1 MEFNKHTE
9 YYILDSLIDNNI
21 HFALYRLPKTNTINL
36 IMQKSGTTQTFSNL
50 PELNGKRGFAIVPYH
65 ITGSTPVLL
74 IEPDIVIND
83 ENQIFSFLKE
93 LNLPSKERNT
103 DRYRI
108 QENDDSNS
116 FERYRKVYDLFQDEL
131 ESGECSKLVLSRTF
145 DIERGSRFSAGASFA
160 KACQKYPDSFVFLYH
175 TPISGTWLGCS
186 PERLISGHTNQ
197 WITDALAGT
206 QKADSDSPDYVWD
219 EKNKLEQQIVV
230 DYMQQQLSKAGIKS
244 IHSNA
249 ETIKAGNLLHLRSE
263 FSFQLDNPEK
273 IGNILDLLH
282 PSPAINGFPKE
293 KAFEF
298 ILDNEG
304 YNRSYYSGFIGNLDT
319 NLRTDL
325 FVNLRCMQI
334 SENKLR
340 LYAGGGILSSSD
352 LFAEWK
358 ETENKLQTII
368 SIIEN
373 R

>member
-21 HFALYRLPKTNTINL
+21 HFALYRLPKTNTISL
-36 IMQKSGTTQTFSNL
+36 IMQKSGTTHTFSDL
-50 PELNGKRGFAIVPYH
+50 TELNGQKGFAIVPYH
-65 ITGSTPVLL
+65 ITGSSPIVL
-74 IEPDIVIND
+74 IKPDIVINEED
-83 ENQIFSFLKE
+83 QIFSLLKE

-108 QENDDSNS
+108 QDNDDSSS
-116 FERYRKVYDLFQDEL
+116 FERYRKIYDLFQEEL
-131 ESGECSKLVLSRTF
+131 ESGKCTKLVLSRTF
-145 DIERGSRFSAGASFA
+145 DTERGDRFSAGASFA
-160 KACQKYPDSFVFLYH
+160 KACKKYPDSFVFLYH
-175 TPISGTWLGCS
+175 TPVSGTWLGCS
-186 PERLISGHTNQ
+186 PERLISGQNNQ

-206 QKADSDSPDYVWD
+206 QKADSANHVWD
-219 EKNKLEQQIVV
+219 DKNKLEQQIVV
-230 DYMQQQLSKAGIKS
+230 DYMQQQLSKAGINS

-249 ETIKAGNLLHLRSE
+249 ETIQAGNLLHLRSE
-263 FSFQLDNPEK
+263 FSFQLNNPEK

-293 KAFEF
+293 EAFDF

-304 YNRSYYSGFIGNLDT
+304 YNRTYYSGFIGNLDT
-319 NLRTDL
+319 DLRTDL

-340 LYAGGGILSSSD
+340 MYAGGGILPSSD
-352 LFAEWK
+352 LFSEWK

-373 R
+373 I